1 VSEAAPAAPAAGVE
15 GAEGARPQPRP
26 RSRWLANIPKTIVAT
41 VVVTLLSAWIFPAL
55 SHQWQ
60 DRQKAREMT
69 ASIVSQIGKN
79 TSDALV
85 TSAFVNFNRFPSSD
99 DPSHRGFNQDVFN
112 QLDREWRTSS
122 AEADAELQAYFP
134 QRVVKA
140 WRDYSDLVWGTYRL
154 PTDNTS
160 ARPGTVKMLQREFEG
175 QLTSAELALMKKPWV
190 GQQTPLAHNAKN
202 EYFFVSQAV
211 LERRS
216 VVIDEILDS
225 HPAGFSTRPIDVVHD
240 LVPFY

>member
-1 VSEAAPAAPAAGVE
+1 MTEVAPAAPKTAADD
-15 GAEGARPQPRP
+15 AAPPRRGARF
-26 RSRWLANIPKTIVAT
+26 RWLAHVPKTIVAT
-41 VVVTLLSAWIFPAL
+41 VVLTLLSAWIFPAL

-79 TSDALV
+79 TSDALI
-85 TSAFVNFNRFPSSD
+85 TSAFINFNRFASSD

-122 AEADAELQAYFP
+122 AEVEAELRAYFP
-134 QRVVKA
+134 REVVDE
-140 WRDYSDLVWGTYRL
+140 WRDYSNLVWGTYRL

-160 ARPGTVKMLQREFEG
+160 ERSRTVKTLRRELG
-175 QLTSAELALMKKPWV
+175 DRLPPADLTLMEKRWV
-190 GQQTPLAHNAKN
+190 GEHTNRANAAKN
-202 EYFFVSQAV
+202 AYFYVSQAV
-211 LERRS
+211 LERRA

-225 HPAGFSTRPIDVVHD
+225 HPAGFSTRPTDVFHD
-240 LVPFY
+240 LLPFF

>member
-1 VSEAAPAAPAAGVE
+1 VSKVAPAGPAAGVE
-15 GAEGARPQPRP
+15 GGEGARPLP
-26 RSRWLANIPKTIVAT
+26 RSRPRWLANIPKTIVAT

-79 TSDALV
+79 TSDALI

-99 DPSHRGFNQDVFN
+99 DPSRRGFNQDVFN

-122 AEADAELQAYFP
+122 AEVEAELGAYFP

-140 WRDYSDLVWGTYRL
+140 WRDYRDLVWGTYRL

-160 ARPGTVKMLQREFEG
+160 ARPSTVKMLRREFRGE
-175 QLTSAELALMKKPWV
+175 LAAKLALMEKPWV
-190 GQQTPLAHNAKN
+190 GETTRRAGNAKN
-202 EYFFVSQAV
+202 AYFFVSQAV

-225 HPAGFSTRPIDVVHD
+225 HPAGFSTRPSDVVHD
-240 LVPFY
+240 LLPFF

>member
-1 VSEAAPAAPAAGVE
+1 MSHVAPAAPAAGVE
-15 GAEGARPQPRP
+15 GAQGARPLHRLRP
-26 RSRWLANIPKTIVAT
+26 RWLAHIPKTIVAT
-41 VVVTLLSAWIFPAL
+41 AVLTLLSAWIFPAL

-85 TSAFVNFNRFPSSD
+85 TSAFVNFNRFASSD
-99 DPSHRGFNQDVFN
+99 DPSRRGFNQDVFN

-122 AEADAELQAYFP
+122 AEVDAELRAYFS
-134 QRVVKA
+134 QRVVAA
-140 WRDYSDLVWGTYRL
+140 WTDYSDLVWGTYRL

-160 ARPGTVKMLQREFEG
+160 ERGRTVKKLRR
-175 QLTSAELALMKKPWV
+175 ELAGRGLADEFTLMEKPWV
-190 GQQTPLAHNAKN
+190 GQHTKQANAAKN
-202 EYFFVSQAV
+202 AYFFVSQAV
-211 LERRS
+211 LKRRS

-225 HPAGFSTRPIDVVHD
+225 HPAGFSTRPSDVVRD
-240 LVPFY
+240 LLPFF